1 MYVNYMR
8 VQGSLLREQP
18 FFIAW
23 GEGWRIFGITWFS
36 EETEGGESLPA
47 EYKEGDVEN

>member
-1 MYVNYMR
+1 MYVSYMR

-23 GEGWRIFGITWFS
+23 GEGWRIFGITWLS